1 MADSTGNSKDT
12 KTQELRFAP
21 MAGEAPDA
29 DEATEKVKAAQ
40 SDADIASK
48 EDAAAKDE
56 DAASKDADVASK
68 DADVASKDADVASK
82 DAAVASKDAAVA
94 FKDADVVSKDAD
106 VAPKDDDFSS
116 ISRAAEEILA
126 VRLQMED
133 LQKQLAGADQSS
145 GVEEMTL
152 ERAKELLRSSGTRSS
167 LAQSE
172 AREVSS
178 DHGSVSSLGWRFS
191 SLSADVPRAADRRQK
206 LQRAARVLLRRHAH
220 ERV

>member
-56 DAASKDADVASK
+56 DA
-68 DADVASKDADVASK
+68 ASK

-206 LQRAARVLLRRHAH
+206 LQRAARVLLRTRA
-220 ERV
+220 